1 VAHKERLKEL
11 KKDVDALALS
21 ATPIPRTLHMS
32 LAGLRD
38 MSVIETPPKDRLAIQ
53 TVVAPFQ
60 ESLIQRAIEEELA
73 RKGQVFFIHNSVESI
88 YSMAQLVQRLVPKA
102 RVVVGHGQ
110 MSERELERVMLQFVG
125 DEADVLVSTTI
136 VENGLDIPRAN
147 TILINR
153 ADRFGLGELYQL
165 RGRVGRSNQ
174 RAYAY
179 LLVPPE
185 ASLSDIARRRLAA
198 LKEFSEL
205 GSGFRIAA
213 LDLELRGAGNLL
225 GRQQHG
231 HINAI
236 GFDLY
241 CQMLERAVA
250 ALKGE
255 KASPDLRCTLNLG
268 LDIRIPSEY
277 IESENLRLR
286 TYKRIAGI
294 TGDSEKEEV
303 RRELEDRFGPLPP
316 AVGNLLEY
324 AVLKAECEKLLV
336 SSIERQGD
344 RVAAKFHPETP
355 LDPSLLVRVIG
366 KHTGIRLDPGG
377 AMWMEWNRGQ
387 GGLIGALRNV
397 LLELRPQG

>member
-1 VAHKERLKEL
+1 
-11 KKDVDALALS
+11 
-21 ATPIPRTLHMS
+21 M
-32 LAGLRD
+32 
-38 MSVIETPPKDRLAIQ
+38 
-53 TVVAPFQ
+53 
-60 ESLIQRAIEEELA
+60 
-73 RKGQVFFIHNSVESI
+73 
-88 YSMAQLVQRLVPKA
+88 
-102 RVVVGHGQ
+102 
-110 MSERELERVMLQFVG
+110 
-125 DEADVLVSTTI
+125 
-136 VENGLDIPRAN
+136 
-147 TILINR
+147 
-153 ADRFGLGELYQL
+153 
-165 RGRVGRSNQ
+165 
-174 RAYAY
+174 
-179 LLVPPE
+179 
-185 ASLSDIARRRLAA
+185 
-198 LKEFSEL
+198 
-205 GSGFRIAA
+205 
-213 LDLELRGAGNLL
+213 
-225 GRQQHG
+225 
-231 HINAI
+231 
-236 GFDLY
+236 
-241 CQMLERAVA
+241 A

-366 KHTGIRLDPGG
+366 KHTGIRLDPSG

-397 LLELRPQG
+397 LLELQPQG

>member
-1 VAHKERLKEL
+1 
-11 KKDVDALALS
+11 
-21 ATPIPRTLHMS
+21 MS

-38 MSVIETPPKDRLAIQ
+38 MSVIETPPRDRLAIQ

-60 ESLIQRAIEEELA
+60 EALVQRAIREELA
-73 RKGQVFFIHNSVESI
+73 RKGQVFFIHNRVQSI
-88 YSMAQLVQRLVPKA
+88 YSLAGLLQKLVPEA
-102 RVVVGHGQ
+102 RIVVAHGQ
-110 MSERELERVMLQFVG
+110 MNERDLESVMIKFVK
-125 DEADVLVSTTI
+125 DQADVLVSTTI

-185 ASLSDIARRRLAA
+185 GSLSDLARRRLSA

-205 GSGFRIAA
+205 GAGFRIAA

-250 ALKGE
+250 SLKGE
-255 KASPDLRCTLNLG
+255 QVLPERRCTLNLG
-268 LDIRIPSEY
+268 LDIRIPPEY
-277 IESENLRLR
+277 IPSENLRLR

-294 TGDSEKEEV
+294 SSDEEKEEA
-303 RRELEDRFGPLPP
+303 RRELSDRFGPSPP
-316 AVGNLLEY
+316 AVANLLDY
-324 AVLKAECEKLLV
+324 AVLKAQCERLLV
-336 SSIERQGD
+336 SSVERQGD
-344 RVAAKFHPETP
+344 KVAVKFHPETP
-355 LDPSLLVRVIG
+355 LDLSRLVQLVG
-366 KHTGIRLDPGG
+366 QQKGIRLDPTGV
-377 AMWMEWNRGQ
+377 MWLDWKRIQ
-387 GGLIGALRNV
+387 GSMIETVRNV
-397 LLELRPQG
+397 LLQLQS